1 MYFPLYWFSRF
12 SHFAM
17 MDIHQERTDDMRQP
31 HYFFALSIPEE
42 EKLRLADQAD
52 AFPFKKPVHHQDF
65 HLTLAFL
72 GGSGADALD
81 LAKSKVREVAREHDP
96 FTLTFSGFDFF
107 GREEA
112 PRIFWMGV
120 EPSEGL
126 NRLRAAV
133 YDACLDAGFELDSRP
148 FVPHITV
155 ARKWGGEYAFNE
167 RSPEIEP
174 LPIEF
179 PVEHVVLYRTRLEHI
194 PKYEPVATFPFKGM
208 TSEERGEPH
217 GTAH

>member
-1 MYFPLYWFSRF
+1 
-12 SHFAM
+12 

-31 HYFFALSIPEE
+31 HYFFALPLPEE
-42 EKLRLADQAD
+42 EKLRLADQAE

-72 GGSGADALD
+72 GGSGEDALD
-81 LAKSKVREVAREHDP
+81 LVKSKVRQVARVHEP
-96 FTLTFSGFDFF
+96 FTLTFSDFDVF
-107 GREEA
+107 GRREA

-120 EPSEGL
+120 APSDEL
-126 NRLRAAV
+126 TRLRAAV
-133 YDACLDAGFELDSRP
+133 YGACLEAGYELDPRP
-148 FVPHITV
+148 FAPHITV
-155 ARKWGGEYAFNE
+155 ARKWGGEYAFDE

-174 LPIEF
+174 LHTEF

-194 PKYEPVATFPFKGM
+194 PKYEPVATFPLKGL
-208 TSEERGEPH
+208 TPGERGEPH